1 MRVLYALICESAE
14 ARDDGR
20 MDVHGVFHH
29 LFAPGFPAQ
38 QDRLVL
44 AVALEWAEG
53 EEGRTPF
60 RIDLL
65 EPTGSPILTI
75 SGHTDVGSRR
85 EREPPP
91 RTLLIM
97 PMDEVVFPAPGLFEF
112 ELHAREQKLR
122 IAPLHLIE
130 DPDAR

>member
-1 MRVLYALICESAE
+1 MRVLYALICEHAE
-14 ARDDGR
+14 AREDGR
-20 MDVHGVFHH
+20 MDVQGVFHH

-44 AVALEWAEG
+44 AVAVEWELG
-53 EEGRTPF
+53 EEGRNPF
-60 RIDLL
+60 RVDLL
-65 EPTGSPILTI
+65 DPASSPILTI
-75 SGHTDVGSRR
+75 SGHTDVGSRH

-97 PMDEVVFPAPGLFEF
+97 PMEEVVFPAAGLFEF
-112 ELHAREQKLR
+112 ELHARDERLR